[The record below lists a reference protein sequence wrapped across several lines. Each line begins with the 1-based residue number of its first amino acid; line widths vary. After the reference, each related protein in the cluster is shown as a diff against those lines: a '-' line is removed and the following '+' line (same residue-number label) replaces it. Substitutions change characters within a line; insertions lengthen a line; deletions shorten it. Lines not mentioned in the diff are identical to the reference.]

1 MSTVVTTIVTKQIV
15 LTKLQNWSYANSC
28 YYYDHQTNCT
38 NQTTEIEVV
47 PTVVTTIIT
56 KKNCTNQTREIEIVP
71 TNVTTIITRQ
81 IVLTKLQKLKLCQ
94 QLLLL

>member
-47 PTVVTTIIT
+47 PTVVTNIIT
-56 KKNCTNQTREIEIVP
+56 KKKLYYQTREIEVVP
-71 TNVTTIITRQ
+71 TDVTTIITKQ
-81 IVLTKLQKLKLCQ
+81 IVLTEAQK
-94 QLLLL
+94 